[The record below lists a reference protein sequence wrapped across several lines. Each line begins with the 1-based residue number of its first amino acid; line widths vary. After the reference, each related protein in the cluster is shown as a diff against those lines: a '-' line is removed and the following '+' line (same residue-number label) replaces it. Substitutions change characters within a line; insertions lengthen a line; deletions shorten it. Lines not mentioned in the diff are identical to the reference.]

1 MKIFSIGKLLI
12 SIVALYAAFGSY
24 AFDWNNTHIFNP
36 RWPPHAKFHNAQ
48 DMLLGTATGLLA
60 VYIIWVQKSE
70 GRYRLWLSTA
80 LAGVYWITQFGA
92 IFFPGTKL
100 MDPEF
105 SHPSQPP
112 AQLIVDIIMVV
123 LLTFAYIIELN
134 RITKQ
139 EIYERE
145 H

>member
-1 MKIFSIGKLLI
+1 MKIFSIGKLLT

-70 GRYRLWLSTA
+70 ARYRLWLSTA

-100 MDPEF
+100 MDPEL
-105 SHPSQPP
+105 SHLDQPP

-123 LLTFAYIIELN
+123 LLTFAYVIELN
-134 RITKQ
+134 RIKKQ
-139 EIYERE
+139 ELI
-145 H
+145 